1 VGLVLACQLVLGLAV
16 LQRFHRWL
24 PLLAPAAGLVLLGV
38 LYSGDAYLLE
48 GRERRR
54 LRRTFERYVPPGV
67 VAEILAD
74 PAAAQGILRGRTL
87 DVTVLFCD
95 LKGFTSL
102 TRQRGAAGESE
113 AHVRQLNTYLTAM
126 VDVILAH
133 GGTVDKFIGDAVM
146 AVFGS
151 PVGRGTLEEA
161 TAAVACALAM
171 GAALARLNS
180 TWDQE
185 GGPALANGIG
195 IASGPAVVGQI
206 GSPKRMEFTVI
217 GDTVNRA
224 ARLESLTRQLQASVL
239 LDRTTADRLAAPA
252 AEAGASS
259 GPADPWP
266 PLVPRGLHALKGL
279 GEVEVFSVGEGP
291 FTSGQQGWPEA

>member
-1 VGLVLACQLVLGLAV
+1 LATATANSLTGDGLRPWPAEPWARGGMAAAPILLVAALALARGGLAWRLALVGLALAGQLGLGLLV
-16 LQRFHRWL
+16 QQRLQRWL

-54 LRRTFERYVPPGV
+54 LRRTFERYVAPGV

-102 TRQRGAAGESE
+102 TRERSAAGESE

-151 PVGRGTLEEA
+151 PVGRGVREEA
-161 TAAVACALAM
+161 RAAVACALAM
-171 GAALARLNS
+171 GSALERLNA
-180 TWDQE
+180 TWIGE
-185 GGPALANGIG
+185 GGTALANGIG

-206 GSPKRMEFTVI
+206 GSPKR
-217 GDTVNRA
+217 
-224 ARLESLTRQLQASVL
+224 
-239 LDRTTADRLAAPA
+239 
-252 AEAGASS
+252 
-259 GPADPWP
+259 
-266 PLVPRGLHALKGL
+266 
-279 GEVEVFSVGEGP
+279 
-291 FTSGQQGWPEA
+291 